1 MSYGRNY
8 RYEINNNII
17 TNNSNNE
24 FFSEIY
30 LNFLNLIKGERDY
43 HDLVK
48 KLKKTFDYYVN
59 KYKDKIH
66 IHLENPS
73 KSKVGLINLLNDCY
87 IISFFQILIHTPNF
101 LSILKNLNDKKNDS
115 IINNI
120 ILVSE
125 YPFDAQRFYKL
136 KQLLGKINPE
146 FFTAMPND
154 SQEFGIDL
162 LNFLISEQNDN
173 SDFEENSD
181 EIQNYENEE
190 NFINEKYKNYNNFI
204 SKYQKNLNEIEK
216 LFLFNEINIFSVN
229 GFQKPKFSSNLHI
242 ELSLQKKV
250 NHIKIEE
257 LLDNKYDKKDHINPN
272 KLIINSKLV
281 SLPNILIISIN
292 RILNNENIN
301 NCMVLFK
308 ENLDLKKYIDYD
320 LFNDYN
326 KKTTYHL
333 YAINQCK
340 KSIKD
345 SHYLSLIKIENK
357 WFIFDEDYVAE
368 DGKLSNL
375 NYSSVVGLFF
385 IRDK

>member
-1 MSYGRNY
+1 M
-8 RYEINNNII
+8 
-17 TNNSNNE
+17 
-24 FFSEIY
+24 
-30 LNFLNLIKGERDY
+30 NLIKGERDY